1 MAKIYGATKL
11 DPVNAPIGIVS
22 DGVAV
27 ILPQGFTI
35 PAGKDAAIG
44 RNLTVGGSLSVTGTI
59 TLSGAVNTISNTT
72 NLSTLNVSS
81 AATFSSTIAING
93 SINSNVVPDSN
104 VRNFGSLSVRW
115 GTGFF
120 STVNATAITADT
132 LSVSTSLSSSAG
144 LSVTGTTALTGD
156 LTCTGSALPKELK
169 INNPADTNN
178 TQNTALGFFA
188 EGSFIGALTGC
199 TTNPTAVFRYIRIG
213 RTVILSGSPT
223 LEATSNSG
231 TMTITGLPAFLN
243 PLNDK
248 NMPHII
254 KDNGVLAQ
262 GKVKIT
268 SGGVITLHK
277 DAAETAFTSSGTKG
291 IVGLSCYYIID

>member
-11 DPVNAPIGIVS
+11 DPVNAPIGVVS

-27 ILPQGFTI
+27 ILPQGFTV
-35 PAGKDAAIG
+35 PATKDGSIG
-44 RNLTVGGSLSVTGTI
+44 RNLTVGGSLTVSGTI
-59 TLSGAVNTISNTT
+59 NFSGSINTISNTT

-81 AATFSSTIAING
+81 AATFSSSVAING
-93 SINSNVVPDSN
+93 TISSSMVPDSS
-104 VRNFGSLSVRW
+104 VRNFGSLSIRW
-115 GTGFF
+115 GTGYF
-120 STVNATAITADT
+120 STVDATIVTTGT
-132 LSVSTSLSSSAG
+132 LSVTTSLSSSAG

-156 LTCTGSALPKELK
+156 LTCTGSLLPKELK
-169 INNPADTNN
+169 INNPADANN
-178 TQNTALGFFA
+178 TQNTALSFFA
-188 EGSFIGALTGC
+188 EGSFTGTLTGC

-248 NMPHII
+248 NMPHIV
-254 KDNGVLAQ
+254 KDNSVLTQ

-268 SGGVITLHK
+268 SGGVITLYK